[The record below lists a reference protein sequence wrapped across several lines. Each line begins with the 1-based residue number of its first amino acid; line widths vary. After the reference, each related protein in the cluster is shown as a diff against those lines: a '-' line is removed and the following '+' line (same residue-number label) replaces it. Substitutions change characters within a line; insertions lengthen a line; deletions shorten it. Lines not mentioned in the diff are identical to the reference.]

1 MRGLLTLILCL
12 FLARPVSAQKS
23 QDFVGTWRVDPDK
36 VEEKVTLVESS
47 PGNSPAIPPPPP
59 SDHKYM
65 PELIKAGAEDVL
77 KISGGEAGT
86 TAVYTIDLSGKQ
98 VSDPIPDAPGCVRIA
113 TSHRSDG
120 KIITEWRMDRDGQ
133 TFMHG
138 TDTRSLTPSGQQ
150 IVERLIE
157 SPRHKAQTR
166 LVMNKVP

>member
-1 MRGLLTLILCL
+1 MRGLPAIILCL
-12 FLARPVSAQKS
+12 FLARPISAQKL
-23 QDFVGTWRVDPDK
+23 QDFAGTWRIDPDK
-36 VEEKVTLVESS
+36 VQEKVSLVESP

-59 SDHKYM
+59 SDHKFT
-65 PELIKAGAEDVL
+65 PELIRQSEGEL

-113 TSHRSDG
+113 TSRRSDG
-120 KIITEWRMDRDGQ
+120 KIVTEWRMDRDGQ

-138 TDTRSLTPSGQQ
+138 TDTRSLTPGGQQ

-157 SPRHKAQTR
+157 SPRHKAQVR
-166 LVMNKVP
+166 LVMDRVP